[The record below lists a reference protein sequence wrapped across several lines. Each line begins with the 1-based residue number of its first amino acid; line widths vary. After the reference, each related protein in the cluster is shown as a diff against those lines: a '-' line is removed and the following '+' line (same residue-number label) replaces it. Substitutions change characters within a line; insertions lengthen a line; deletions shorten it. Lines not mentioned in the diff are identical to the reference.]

1 MSNPLVS
8 IIVVDYKKKN
18 PYLVECLDAIQKQTY
33 KNFEI
38 ILVTDY
44 PVTLPARP
52 SCHSDR
58 SGGIFSSPRFIKKS
72 FGHYVGPAQKRD
84 WGAKKAAGE
93 ILAFIDDDA
102 YPTENWLKNMV
113 KSFTNSDTAAVGG
126 PGMTPPGV
134 SWREEASG
142 WMSASPLGAGLYN
155 YRFQPAKKTFVDDYP
170 SMNLAVRRPDFLE
183 IGGFDS
189 HYWPGEDT
197 KLCLDLV
204 SKLKKKIIYDPKV
217 SVYHHRRPIWIPHL
231 RQNGSFGLHR
241 GFFARLLPQTSLRP
255 VYFGPPL
262 LLLGLLYLAL
272 SLLFPILSTKYYLL
286 TTAGWLLLATYLLAL
301 AVNSIWIYR
310 KSQNLFQG
318 ILSFFVVFITHLWYG
333 ARFLQG
339 FLLTRKL
346 TR

>member
-1 MSNPLVS
+1 MSANPLVS
-8 IIVVDYKKKN
+8 IIIVDYKKDN
-18 PYLVECLDAIQKQTY
+18 PYLIECFKAIQKQTY

-44 PVTLPARP
+44 PVSFPT
-52 SCHSDR
+52 R
-58 SGGIFSSPRFIKKS
+58 SGIHTNHLFKKS

-84 WGAKKAAGE
+84 RGARKAAGE

-102 YPTENWLKNMV
+102 YPTRDWLKNMV
-113 KSFTNSDTAAVGG
+113 KNFANLGVAGVGG
-126 PGMTPPGV
+126 PGITPPGV
-134 SWREEASG
+134 SWQEEASG

-170 SMNLAVRRPDFLE
+170 SMNLAVRRSDFLT

-241 GFFARLLPQTSLRP
+241 GFFARLLPQTSFRP
-255 VYFGPPL
+255 VYFGPSL
-262 LLLGLLYLAL
+262 LLLGLCYLL
-272 SLLFPILSTKYYLL
+272 VSSFLPSTIYHLLSTIYWLGWFLFSCYLF
-286 TTAGWLLLATYLLAL
+286 
-301 AVNSIWIYR
+301 AVFLNSIWVYR
-310 KSQNLFQG
+310 KSKSLFQG
-318 ILSFFVVFITHLWYG
+318 ILSFFVVFTTHLWYG

-339 FLLTRKL
+339 FLFTKKL
-346 TR
+346 SR